1 MISATA
7 PGGPAAPPPGGWPER
22 LLRPFA
28 DVQAGEA
35 PQLLLLALNVFLLL
49 GAYYVM
55 KPVREALIL
64 AQPGGAE
71 IKSYAIAVQAL
82 LFIPMVWLYGAL
94 AARMARRRLI
104 NVVTLF
110 FIGCLPVF
118 YVLARSGVSVG
129 IAFLLWIGVFSLM
142 VVAQFWA
149 FAADLYTPEAG
160 KRLFALIAFGAS
172 SGAVAGAFVCRLLI
186 GAIGV
191 YPLLLVA
198 AGILAVSLG
207 VFNLVERLARRAGG
221 SAVTAASADRPIG
234 EGNPFAIVFR
244 HRYLT
249 LVALLVMVLNW
260 VNSTGEYMLGS
271 TVAAAGAQEIAA
283 GHLRAEEHGAFIGHF
298 YAGYFQAINVVGMV
312 LQLFVVSRVIAYL
325 GLPVALCLMPLVA
338 LACYGSIA
346 MAPFL
351 AVLRWG
357 RTTERAIDYSL
368 QNTVSQI
375 LYLPTSRAD
384 KYKAKQ
390 AIDTFF
396 VRAGDVLSAGTVL
409 VGSGMLALGPAGF
422 ALINAV
428 LVLVWLALAVAVGRE
443 FARRVPAP
451 GAAADGPEGQPMS
464 HQTPSRQYG
473 ALGALAIVLLCP
485 ALAAAGDSAGSGAR
499 GDRGDLY
506 RAYNAQMK
514 GDPRGPFS
522 AVKRYCKDG
531 SVLPPRPNTCSGRG
545 GGQHGEWS
553 DRTREL
559 RAQGYKVATFL
570 AGLDAAAAVAAPD
583 LTDTYTQLLIASP
596 IATEQL
602 GTFQLP
608 AANRSAS
615 ASA

>member
-7 PGGPAAPPPGGWPER
+7 PAGTAAPPPGGWPER

-71 IKSYAIAVQAL
+71 IKSYAIAVQAP
-82 LFIPMVWLYGAL
+82 LFIVAVSLYGAL
-94 AARMARRRLI
+94 AACMARRRLI

-207 VFNLVERLARRAGG
+207 VFNLVERLVRRAGG

-271 TVAAAGAQEIAA
+271 AVAAAGAQEIAA

-298 YAGYFQAINVVGMV
+298 YAGYFQAINVAAWCCSSSSSPGS
-312 LQLFVVSRVIAYL
+312 SRTWGCPWRCASCRSWR
-325 GLPVALCLMPLVA
+325 LPAT
-338 LACYGSIA
+338 GR
-346 MAPFL
+346 
-351 AVLRWG
+351 LRW
-357 RTTERAIDYSL
+357 
-368 QNTVSQI
+368 
-375 LYLPTSRAD
+375 
-384 KYKAKQ
+384 
-390 AIDTFF
+390 
-396 VRAGDVLSAGTVL
+396 
-409 VGSGMLALGPAGF
+409 
-422 ALINAV
+422 
-428 LVLVWLALAVAVGRE
+428 
-443 FARRVPAP
+443 RR
-451 GAAADGPEGQPMS
+451 S
-464 HQTPSRQYG
+464 SPSC
-473 ALGALAIVLLCP
+473 A
-485 ALAAAGDSAGSGAR
+485 
-499 GDRGDLY
+499 
-506 RAYNAQMK
+506 
-514 GDPRGPFS
+514 
-522 AVKRYCKDG
+522 
-531 SVLPPRPNTCSGRG
+531 G
-545 GGQHGEWS
+545 GGPPSGPS
-553 DRTREL
+553 TTRCRTR
-559 RAQGYKVATFL
+559 
-570 AGLDAAAAVAAPD
+570 
-583 LTDTYTQLLIASP
+583 
-596 IATEQL
+596 
-602 GTFQLP
+602 
-608 AANRSAS
+608 
-615 ASA
+615 